1 MCCLCNYIFKWLDIQ
16 VFSDKDFKLYSHLLH
31 LIAPWLAGD
40 DKVPTH
46 LPKRVDHVVPSG
58 LALSHGLV
66 LHPLGQSWL
75 ILKKRTIVPQELVL
89 TELAA
94 VRGLVVSDACIV
106 VTVWKQVPSKTNCS
120 ILLMEDIR
128 VSWRQRSITKPWSGL

>member
-1 MCCLCNYIFKWLDIQ
+1 MLRRMCCLCNYIFKWLDIQ
-16 VFSDKDFKLYSHLLH
+16 VFSDNDFKLYSHLLH

-46 LPKRVDHVVPSG
+46 LSKRVDHVVPSG

-66 LHPLGQSWL
+66 LDPLGQSCL
-75 ILKKRTIVPQELVL
+75 TQKKRTIVPQLELVF

-106 VTVWKQVPSKTNCS
+106 VTV
-120 ILLMEDIR
+120 
-128 VSWRQRSITKPWSGL
+128 